1 MIHTDG
7 FKNAV
12 QKQTAI
18 VRHIG
23 NFECKDSRPVYSVL
37 LDDLNGGRVQYNC
50 TPSLDSFIML
60 DNRKGMGGKWQINH
74 VAVIMD
80 WKKTFL
86 RSVIEH
92 HAKK

>member
-7 FKNAV
+7 FKSAL

-23 NFECKDSRPVYSVL
+23 NFDGKDSRPVYSVL
-37 LDDLNGGRVQYNC
+37 LDDLKGGKVQYNC

-74 VAVIMD
+74 VSVMMD